1 MSNDQNT
8 SKSQVTSFY
17 LKMQLWL
24 GEKIPNSMIKCHKHP
39 QPNYFIKCHESFFYL
54 EVPISRNCDYIL
66 QFLCWIYLFSRIQ
79 MTSPGGVWV
88 VWLEEGSF
96 TSSALRETY
105 GKKQPILRL
114 SRVQMAEVE
123 ESFCFFLLPE
133 QNSQVRVHR
142 ALQSWGDNMEKK
154 AWQTRDSL
162 SHSSLSLYGGAVVTP
177 YNKKREHKTASVNA
191 PCLFK
196 AKKTRGKAAKS
207 LLKAF

>member
-1 MSNDQNT
+1 MS
-8 SKSQVTSFY
+8 V
-17 LKMQLWL
+17 
-24 GEKIPNSMIKCHKHP
+24 IKCHKHP

-88 VWLEEGSF
+88 VVVWLEEGSF

-114 SRVQMAEVE
+114 SRVQMAEVA

-142 ALQSWGDNMEKK
+142 ALQELGDNMEKK

-207 LLKAF
+207 LLKTF

>member
-1 MSNDQNT
+1 MS
-8 SKSQVTSFY
+8 
-17 LKMQLWL
+17 L
-24 GEKIPNSMIKCHKHP
+24 IKCHKHP
-39 QPNYFIKCHESFFYL
+39 QPNYFIKCHESMWKFHFQRT
-54 EVPISRNCDYIL
+54 VVDYIL